1 MKKLSANM
9 KKIVF
14 IIVLIGL
21 FTVNA
26 YAKSPEDELISSME
40 GELSEF
46 EQSLPDYIK
55 DILPDDIFSGEFS
68 PLTKGEINSKTFFD
82 TAIDSL
88 LAGIPSVLSSVAL
101 ILAAVIISSVFNTAS
116 NGLNTSMLKESYNL
130 CSSLCISLSVFNL
143 VSNLSSS
150 VISYMRTLCTV
161 MNTFAPVMTVINIFS
176 GKLSTA
182 ALGNA
187 SMMMF
192 IALVENVLLACL
204 VPIISVSLVFS
215 IIKSISGDSDI
226 GGISKLVKNT
236 FITLTV
242 FTMMIFSFVFS
253 FQSTLTQSADSL
265 SMKTAKFA
273 VGSFIPIVGPS
284 ISEALRTVTSSIAL
298 IKNCLGALG
307 MICVLL
313 LTLPIV
319 ISVYLHKLCLDICAS
334 LSGMIGCEKE
344 KGIISDA
351 SGICGFILAM
361 VACTG
366 MFFIFILSIFIK
378 SSVGV

>member
-1 MKKLSANM
+1 M
-9 KKIVF
+9 KKI
-14 IIVLIGL
+14 IIF
-21 FTVNA
+21 FTVILIFTVRI
-26 YAKSPEDELISSME
+26 YATSPNDELVSSIEDELSD
-40 GELSEF
+40 F
-46 EQSLPDYIK
+46 EQSIPEYIK
-55 DILPDDIFSGEFS
+55 DLLPSNVFSGDFS
-68 PLTKGEINSKTFFD
+68 PLTQGEISYKTFFD
-82 TAIDSL
+82 TAIDSI
-88 LAGIPSVLSSVAL
+88 LAGIPDVLGSASL
-101 ILAAVIISSVFNTAS
+101 ILVSVIISSVFNTSS

-143 VSNLSSS
+143 VNGLSKT

-161 MNTFAPVMTVINIFS
+161 MNAFAPIMTVMNIFS
-176 GKLSTA
+176 GRLSTA

-192 IALVENVLLACL
+192 IALIENILLVCL
-204 VPIISVSLVFS
+204 IPIIGVSLVFS

-226 GGISKLVKNT
+226 GGITKLIKST

-313 LTLPIV
+313 LTLPAV

-334 LSGMIGCEKE
+334 LAGMVGCEKE
-344 KGIISDA
+344 KGIITDA
-351 SGICGFILAM
+351 SGLCGFILAIIS
-361 VACTG
+361 CTG
-366 MFFIFILSIFIK
+366 VFFILILSIFIK
-378 SSVGV
+378 SAVGG